1 MKTILV
7 DDELWA
13 MRQFEVECANLA
25 GIELCGMF
33 DSSREALEYAK
44 ENLVEFALLDIEMPG
59 MNGMELALELRKIYP
74 KIIIVFVTSHSNHLI
89 DFIHMKAD
97 YYVLKPYSKQDVED
111 VIARAVLLSRRL
123 PKRIQIQTFGKFE
136 VFVDGIPISIN
147 GAKPRELLALLV
159 DKQGGELDAKEA
171 FSKMWENKEYN
182 NKNANV
188 YRQTLSRLQNNL
200 KELGLE
206 ELILTLPHG
215 RAINTELFD
224 CDLYDLL
231 EQRTEAIEQFNGEYL
246 TEYSWGEATLGRLY
260 SRFGECGWMKRI
272 ISS

>member
-1 MKTILV
+1 M
-7 DDELWA
+7 
-13 MRQFEVECANLA
+13 
-25 GIELCGMF
+25 
-33 DSSREALEYAK
+33 
-44 ENLVEFALLDIEMPG
+44 
-59 MNGMELALELRKIYP
+59 
-74 KIIIVFVTSHSNHLI
+74 
-89 DFIHMKAD
+89 
-97 YYVLKPYSKQDVED
+97 
-111 VIARAVLLSRRL
+111 
-123 PKRIQIQTFGKFE
+123 
-136 VFVDGIPISIN
+136 DGIPISIN